1 MNDLVVQY
9 ATDVEFPDV
18 SGAEHVEMLL
28 LRDRLADLQPTLT
41 TLERQALAAADQRLL
56 SQAAAFSRELA
67 RFVDLSQRRQ
77 TTITPPQR
85 WWWYLDVLAQLPVL
99 GQFADNPPT
108 PDQPPSFI
116 AAHSAPARRRSS
128 RAVANR

>member
-1 MNDLVVQY
+1 MNDLLVQY

-18 SGAEHVEMLL
+18 SGAEHLEMLL

-41 TLERQALAAADQRLL
+41 AVEKQTLAAADECLL
-56 SQAAAFSRELA
+56 GQVAAFYRELS
-67 RFVDLSQRRQ
+67 RFVDLAQRRQ
-77 TTITPPQR
+77 TTPTPPQH

-99 GQFADNPPT
+99 SPLAASPTT
-108 PDQPPSFI
+108 PDQPTSFI
-116 AAHSAPARRRSS
+116 AAHPAPARRRSI